1 MRKLSIIIPIYNV
14 EAYLPQCLESIAAQ
28 LREEAY
34 RPSNAGGDGR
44 VETEG
49 KVEVILVD
57 DGSTDRSG
65 KIADAWAASYSCVQ
79 VLHRKNGGVAAARN
93 AGMDVSSGE
102 WLYFMDSDDWLAQDG
117 VSLLL
122 RAMAACPQ
130 ADMILLDAWQN
141 IGARELAW
149 EHFKEQAV
157 WDSRREVQ
165 KLQRAVLYYPME
177 YSEMNVP
184 LAAPWD
190 KLYRR
195 DFLTGNRLRFREEL
209 LVLDDMVFNME
220 ALGKAET
227 VAYQKARVCH
237 YRHVPSSITNRFQAD
252 RVRQDMKVWRT
263 IETYRRK
270 RFQTKGAEAGRF
282 EAEGERAAQREERR
296 AFEQAYFCRVVR
308 SFAICCKRSFYRKEN
323 GKSYREKQAF
333 VRRVAGRRPYRD
345 AFLRADQR
353 NLEWRLKAVV
363 FLVRHDFYAGLY
375 LLCLIQRLYERVR
388 SVAGR

>member
-122 RAMAACPQ
+122 RAMAAWPQ

-270 RFQTKGAEAGRF
+270 RFQTKGAEAGRS
-282 EAEGERAAQREERR
+282 RQP
-296 AFEQAYFCRVVR
+296 FCR
-308 SFAICCKRSFYRKEN
+308 
-323 GKSYREKQAF
+323 
-333 VRRVAGRRPYRD
+333 
-345 AFLRADQR
+345 
-353 NLEWRLKAVV
+353 
-363 FLVRHDFYAGLY
+363 
-375 LLCLIQRLYERVR
+375 
-388 SVAGR
+388 